1 MTRRNWMKFRLLQG
15 SIFRRQNSHLVAD
28 FFSTFVIL
36 NLNNCPVTNCFNPQA
51 FIVFIPFSMISYWAQ
66 RKETCE
72 LFKRSFFP
80 VFQNSPSVSV
90 ALATI
95 FKSFS
100 RRLLNST
107 ALGPDLPLYFP
118 VPMETMHWN
127 GSSGHK
133 SLASWIA
140 IEQGLFVRRPPS
152 CE

>member
-1 MTRRNWMKFRLLQG
+1 MTRSNWMKFRLLEG
-15 SIFRRQNSHLVAD
+15 SIFRSSW

-36 NLNNCPVTNCFNPQA
+36 NLNNCLVTNCSNPQA
-51 FIVFIPFSMISYWAQ
+51 FIPFSMISYRAQ
-66 RKETCE
+66 RKATEE
-72 LFKRSFFP
+72 LFKWSFFP
-80 VFQNSPSVSV
+80 VFQNAPSVSV